1 MHDWDLSVSDIEY
14 VINRPPNPSWRIAD
28 FVNPHSHILAFAVSG
43 RSHYQIDTKPH
54 AIRPGAMIFMPQA
67 TPHTA
72 SSDLDEPWHF
82 LSIAF
87 SLTGPESDLRALAEL
102 PHVTTDLP
110 LDLGALFR
118 QAFAAWSSREPGFRL
133 RVRGIVS
140 TILHQMIHEHSLPE
154 IRHPHTRRITELTA
168 LLRENYSTAYSVD
181 ELATRCGLSASHFRL
196 VFKEVTGMTATAY
209 QQHVRITKAIELLS
223 SGECNVSEA
232 SRRTGF
238 RDVYY
243 FSRLFKK
250 VTGTPPSTLTRR

>member
-1 MHDWDLSVSDIEY
+1 MHNWDLTVSGIDY
-14 VINRPPNPSWRIAD
+14 VIERITDPTWHLTEATH
-28 FVNPHSHILAFAVSG
+28 PAHIFAYALAG
-43 RSHYQIDTKPH
+43 RSHYQINGQPH
-54 AIRPGAMIFMPQA
+54 LIRPGSLIFMPRG
-67 TPHTA
+67 TTR
-72 SSDLDEPWHF
+72 STYSDPAEPWSF

-87 SLTGPESDLRALAEL
+87 DLQGTDDDVQALKEL
-102 PHVTTDLP
+102 PVVFTDLP

-118 QAFAAWSSREPGFRL
+118 QAYAAWSGRDPGHRL
-133 RVRGIVS
+133 LIRGIVS
-140 TILHQMIHEHSLPE
+140 TVLHHMIYEHSLPE
-154 IRHPHTRRITELTA
+154 IRHPHTKKIREITA
-168 LLRENYSTAYSVD
+168 MLRDNYATTFGVD
-181 ELATRCGLSASHFRL
+181 ELADRCNLSPSHFRM

-250 VTGTPPSTLTRR
+250 VTGAPPSGLTRR